1 MVFPKTPTVSHHHQN
16 EGREKEKERTGKEK
30 EGESKTRGEE
40 SKGRGEEE
48 MKGVELKPTN
58 FKFQVQKTEPLG
70 DLGRHVN
77 LRA

>member
-1 MVFPKTPTVSHHHQN
+1 M
-16 EGREKEKERTGKEK
+16 RT
-30 EGESKTRGEE
+30 
-40 SKGRGEEE
+40 KGGAQSQMEE

-77 LRA
+77 LKA

>member
-1 MVFPKTPTVSHHHQN
+1 M
-16 EGREKEKERTGKEK
+16 RT
-30 EGESKTRGEE
+30 
-40 SKGRGEEE
+40 KGGPQSQMEE

-58 FKFQVQKTEPLG
+58 FKFKVQKTEPLG